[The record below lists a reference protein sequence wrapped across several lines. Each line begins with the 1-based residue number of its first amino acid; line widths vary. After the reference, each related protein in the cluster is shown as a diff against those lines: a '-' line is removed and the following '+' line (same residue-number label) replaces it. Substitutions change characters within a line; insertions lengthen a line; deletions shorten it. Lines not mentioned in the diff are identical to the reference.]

1 MVKRY
6 LSLCSLEE
14 ALNLLKNSF
23 VDPSRTELVPLIESL
38 GRIVAAPIY
47 AKYSVPE
54 VNIAAMDG
62 IAVKSRDTLD
72 ASDQSPVTLE
82 ECTLVNTGNIVPPS
96 FDAVIMIEDTWQD
109 GEKYLIRKSA
119 APGQHIRAAGEDIFE
134 NRLVLPRGHRIRAF
148 DIGALA
154 TYGIVRINARMV
166 NVGIIPTGS
175 ELVPLGVRP
184 SPGQVVESNTIMAQV
199 FLEAMGA
206 HCTRLPIVRADPDE
220 IKKAMVSAVET
231 NDLVLISA
239 GSSAGTRDYTSQVI
253 SSLGEL
259 IFHGVAVKPG
269 KPVMLGKINQKPV
282 IGLPGYPLAAQTA
295 LREFA
300 APLLEAW
307 GLAPAPRHRV
317 RAKLATPLSTDIGFD
332 EFVPVTVGRI
342 GPAYWGVPNSRS
354 SGVQMAT
361 IKANGYSHIP
371 APVEGYSAGHEL
383 DVFLTTDPASIER
396 TLIFS
401 GTLDPALEELGII
414 AHDQG
419 MFIHAVNTGN
429 AGALIALKRHACHAA
444 PMNLP
449 ASSLL
454 ADCPFIL
461 PHLSSMDLAFV
472 HIAMIQQGIASH
484 DSITLEDLTSLR
496 YINTRKDSSTRMA
509 FDQLLDSKGIDPSQI
524 DGYHHEVANLK
535 MVAAAIR
542 NGHADAGMCTSGIAK
557 AHGLEFLPLAR
568 EQYELAMHRE
578 MLADSRICTLI
589 SLINSPVYRNRLEYS
604 GAYDTSR
611 TGKIRSV
618 SGDKTECEITF
629 ENNSLVLS

>member
-14 ALNLLKNSF
+14 ALHLLKTSF
-23 VDPSRTELVPLIESL
+23 VDPGRTETVPLTGSL
-38 GRIVAAPIY
+38 GRIVAESIY

-62 IAVKSRDTLD
+62 IAVKSRDTLG
-72 ASDQSPVTLE
+72 ASDQSPITLE
-82 ECTLVNTGNIVPPS
+82 ECTRVNTGNIVPPS
-96 FDAVIMIEDTWQD
+96 FDAVIMIEDTWED
-109 GEKYLIRKSA
+109 GDRFQIRKSA
-119 APGQHIRAAGEDIFE
+119 TPWQHVRAAGEDIFE

-154 TYGIVRINARMV
+154 TYGIVQINARTV

-199 FLEAMGA
+199 FLDAMGA
-206 HCTRLPIVRADPDE
+206 HCTRLPIVRDDPDE
-220 IKKAMVSAVET
+220 IKKAMLHAVET

-269 KPVMLGKINQKPV
+269 KPVMLGKINEKPV

-300 APLLEAW
+300 APLLESW

-317 RAKLATPLSTDIGFD
+317 RAKLATPLGTDLGFD

-342 GPAYWGVPNSRS
+342 GPAYWGVPNSRG

-371 APVEGYSAGHEL
+371 APVEGYPAGHEL

-396 TLIFS
+396 TLILS

-419 MFIHAVNTGN
+419 TFIHAVNTGN
-429 AGALIALKRHACHAA
+429 AGALIALKRNSCHAA

-454 ADCPFIL
+454 TDCPFIL
-461 PHLSSMDLAFV
+461 PHLSTMDLVFV
-472 HIAMIQQGIASH
+472 HIAMTRQGIASH
-484 DSITLEDLTSLR
+484 DAITLEDLTSLR

-509 FDQLLDSKGIDPSQI
+509 FDQLLDSRGITPSQI

-542 NGHADAGMCTSGIAK
+542 NGHADAGMCTSGIAQS
-557 AHGLEFLPLAR
+557 HGLQFLPLSW

-578 MLADSRICTLI
+578 ILNDPRICGLI
-589 SLINSPVYRNRLEYS
+589 SLINSSPYRAWLEQS
-604 GAYDTSR
+604 GAYDTTR
-611 TGKIRSV
+611 TGKIRGIS
-618 SGDKTECEITF
+618 SDNTECEIIF